1 MTTKEEME
9 GVYALLSLVADPKAA
24 KERLD
29 QISTTHQKNMEAF
42 AAAHALALDAEKKR
56 AVDMVDLAAERKSVE
71 ERLATTEATLMAHR
85 LEVENF
91 KKSSAAE
98 KQKLHDSQTSLN
110 EQRAAIEADR
120 IKTLEHGR
128 HLSER
133 EQKLNSDEAAAAIA
147 VSTALKTQSDAAA
160 LKKTYEDRLAA
171 LRSAMAETN

>member
-1 MTTKEEME
+1 MTSPENVE

-56 AVDMVDLAAERKSVE
+56 AVDMVDMVAERKSIE
-71 ERLATTEATLMAHR
+71 DRLATNEATLMAHR

-98 KQKLHDSQTSLN
+98 KQKLHDLQTSLN
-110 EQRAAIEADR
+110 EQRATIEADR
-120 IKTLEHGR
+120 IKTLDHSR

-133 EQKLNSDEAAAAIA
+133 EQKLSSDEAAAAVA
-147 VSTALKTQSDAAA
+147 VSVALKTQSEAAS

-171 LRSAMAETN
+171 LRSAMAG